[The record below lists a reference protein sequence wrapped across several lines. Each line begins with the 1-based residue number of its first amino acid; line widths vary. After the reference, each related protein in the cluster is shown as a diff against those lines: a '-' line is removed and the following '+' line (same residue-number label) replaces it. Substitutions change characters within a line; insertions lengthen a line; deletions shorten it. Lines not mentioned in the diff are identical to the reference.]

1 MPIEVNEH
9 SYQPH
14 ERLRTK
20 AEYERVLT
28 RKCCA
33 RGKHLIVYGCE
44 NEVSHPRLGRVVGKR
59 WGNAVARN
67 RYRRWLREAFRR
79 TKSAMPAIDIVVM
92 IVQKHGMNYATIETE
107 LASLARQ
114 AQQKLRLKPTH

>member
-1 MPIEVNEH
+1 MLDQ
-9 SYQPH
+9 SYRPH

-28 RKCCA
+28 RKRSA
-33 RGKHLIVYGCE
+33 RGKYIIVYGCE
-44 NEVSHPRLGRVVGKR
+44 NEVGHPRLGRIVGKR

-79 TKSAMPAIDIVVM
+79 LKTTLPPIDIVVM
-92 IVQKHGMNYATIETE
+92 IAQKTGINYAAIETE
-107 LASLARQ
+107 LAPLARQ
-114 AQQKLRLKPTH
+114 AQQKLRLKS